1 MSLKVAFTAAAALA
15 ALAAAAAQARPPIA
29 APVLSY
35 SLNTS
40 ESLADGPFTLGW
52 QFTVNAPIRIDGLGV
67 FDAGQNGLVDSHE
80 VGLWNSAGQLLT
92 SATVSAGTVDPLIAN
107 FRYVG
112 IWPVTLRPGT
122 YYVGAVWL
130 NGDDPNVFT
139 QETGVVST
147 LPQITYVQAS
157 FANGSTLTDPT
168 AVTGLT
174 PGYFG
179 PNLLAAVPEPATWAM
194 MLLGLGL
201 IGLAARRRGA
211 GVAAAA

>member
-1 MSLKVAFTAAAALA
+1 MSLKVALTAAAALA
-15 ALAAAAAQARPPIA
+15 ALAAAAAQARPSIA
-29 APVLSY
+29 VPVLSY

-40 ESLADGPFTLGW
+40 ESLANGPFTLGW

-67 FDAGQNGLVDSHE
+67 YDSGLDGLVDSHE
-80 VGLWNSAGQLLT
+80 VGLWNSAGQLLA

-112 IWPVTLRPGT
+112 VRPVTLWPGT
-122 YYVGAVWL
+122 YYVGATWL

-139 QETGVVST
+139 QEAGVVST
-147 LPQITYVQAS
+147 IRQISYVQAS
-157 FANGSTLTDPT
+157 FASGSTLTDPT
-168 AVTGLT
+168 ALTGLT

-179 PNLLAAVPEPATWAM
+179 PNLLAQVPEPATWTM

-211 GVAAAA
+211 AFAVAA